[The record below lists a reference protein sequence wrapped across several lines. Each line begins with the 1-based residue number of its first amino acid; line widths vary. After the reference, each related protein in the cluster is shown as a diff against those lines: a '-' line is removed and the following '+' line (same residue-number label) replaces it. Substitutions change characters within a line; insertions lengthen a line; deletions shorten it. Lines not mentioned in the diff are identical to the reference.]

1 MTRNKILL
9 LPLSSGRGWWFD
21 LRGAIGFLCLFPGIL
36 IAVFSSP
43 AGPKGSWLDTVCE
56 TFGWSAFLSGV
67 MIRLW
72 ATLYLGGRKEE
83 ELVTDGPYS
92 ICRNPVYVGSL
103 LIALSIGL
111 MLQSLTFSAG
121 LALAVI
127 AYAKGTVPAEEKLL
141 REKFKEEFVKYC
153 QQVPRFW
160 PRLSNFHTADVI
172 EVRVKGLRL
181 EFARLAV
188 LIWLPALL
196 EILALFRIQPWWP
209 HLFTLW

>member
-1 MTRNKILL
+1 MTPDKALTV
-9 LPLSSGRGWWFD
+9 PLITKRGLWFD
-21 LRGAIGFLCLFPGIL
+21 LRGAIGFFALIPCVL
-36 IAVFSSP
+36 IALFSRP
-43 AGPKGSWLDTVCE
+43 VAPEGSWLDTVLD
-56 TFGWSAFLSGV
+56 TLGWGAFLGGIMV
-67 MIRLW
+67 RVW
-72 ATLYLGGRKEE
+72 ATLYLGGRKEK

-92 ICRNPVYVGSL
+92 ICRNPLYVGSF

-111 MLQSLTFSAG
+111 MLQSLTFSVG

-127 AYAKGTVPAEEKLL
+127 AYARGTVPAEEKLL
-141 REKFKEEFVKYC
+141 HEKFKEEFVKYC

-160 PRLSNFHTADVI
+160 PRLSHFHTANVI
-172 EVRVKGLRL
+172 EVRVKGLRI

>member
-1 MTRNKILL
+1 MTRNKTFMF
-9 LPLSSGRGWWFD
+9 PLSSKRGLWFD
-21 LRGAIGFLCLFPGIL
+21 LRGAIGFLCLIPGVL

-43 AGPKGSWLDTVCE
+43 AAPEGSWLDTVFD
-56 TFGWSAFLSGV
+56 TLGWGAFLSGIMV
-67 MIRLW
+67 RLW
-72 ATLYLGGRKEE
+72 ATLYLGGRKEK

-92 ICRNPVYVGSL
+92 ICRNPLYLGSL

-111 MLQSLTFSAG
+111 MLQSLIFSAG

-153 QQVPRFW
+153 QHVPRFW
-160 PRLSNFHTADVI
+160 PCLSNFHTADVI
-172 EVRVKGLRL
+172 EVRVTGLRM
-181 EFARLAV
+181 EFLRLAV

-196 EILALFRIQPWWP
+196 EIVALFRIQPWWP